1 MSRIPS
7 SFIDSLLARTD
18 IVEVIGARV
27 PLKRQGREFSACCP
41 FHDERTPSFTVSPS
55 KQFYH
60 CFGCGVHGTAIGF
73 VMDYDRLSFPDAIE
87 ELAQR
92 AGMEIPR
99 DIQRAA
105 KADDDSD
112 RLYAALAAANQFFQR
127 QLKASTQAQAY
138 LNKRG
143 ITEAVCRDFALG
155 YAPDGYSTLKDTLGT
170 DERRRQLLERVGL
183 FSRNERG
190 IYDKFRD
197 RLMFPIFDRR
207 GRVIAFG
214 GRVQN
219 DQGSPKYLNS
229 PETALF
235 HKGRE
240 LYGLWQV
247 RQANPKLQRLVV
259 VEGYMDV
266 IALFQS
272 GITQAVATLGTAT
285 TPEHTELLFR
295 TAPDVYFCFDG
306 DNAGRRAAWRALES
320 ALPRMKDGRQA
331 FFLFLPEG
339 EDPDSIVRK
348 EGTAAFEQR
357 LQHATALSQF
367 FFAELGHEVNL
378 DTLDGKARLAEHA
391 RPLLSQVPEGA
402 FADLMQQELAR
413 LTGVSLASNTPISA
427 QKPKTVQHNQPAKSS
442 NLQQHIIIRLMQKP
456 ALLQHITLARHLD
469 QLKHLPDMR
478 LLLELLDVIQQR
490 PEISTDALLERF
502 RGREEQEALYKY
514 ADAEI
519 PGDEAIWIEEL
530 NNSFS
535 QLEQRYVLQR
545 IAELQ
550 SRFNSGLDQVEKY
563 ELQELIKVSKKTT
576 NS

>member
-1 MSRIPS
+1 MSRIPA

-18 IVEVIGARV
+18 IVDVIGSRV

-41 FHDERTPSFTVSPS
+41 FHDERTPSFTVSAS

-60 CFGCGVHGTAIGF
+60 CFGCGAHGTAIGF
-73 VMDYDRLSFPDAIE
+73 VMEYDRLSFPDAIE

-92 AGMEIPR
+92 AGMDIPR
-99 DIQRAA
+99 EIQRAA
-105 KADDDSD
+105 KGDDDSD
-112 RLYAALAAANQFFQR
+112 RLYAALAAASRFFQQ
-127 QLKASTQAQAY
+127 QLQRSAQAQGY
-138 LNKRG
+138 LATRG
-143 ITEAVCRDFALG
+143 ISESVCSDFALG
-155 YAPDGYSTLKDTLGT
+155 YAPDSYSALKDTLGT

-183 FSRNERG
+183 FSKNERG
-190 IYDKFRD
+190 TYDKFRD

-219 DQGSPKYLNS
+219 DQRSPKYLNS

-247 RQANPKLQRLVV
+247 RQANQKLRRLIV

-266 IALFQS
+266 IALFQA

-306 DNAGRRAAWRALES
+306 DKAGRRAAWRALES

-348 EGTAAFEQR
+348 EGANAFEQR
-357 LQHATALSQF
+357 LQQATALSHF
-367 FFAELGHEVNL
+367 FFAELGREVNIS
-378 DTLDGKARLAEHA
+378 TLDGKARLAEHA
-391 RPLLSQVPEGA
+391 RPLLAQIPEGA

-413 LTGVSLASNTPISA
+413 LTGVSLSLNTPSA
-427 QKPKTVQHNQPAKSS
+427 PVQRQKPAQRNQPAKNSS
-442 NLQQHIIIRLMQKP
+442 LQQQIMTRLLQKP
-456 ALLQHITLARHLD
+456 ALLQQLTLPPHLD
-469 QLKHLPDMR
+469 QLKQLADMP
-478 LLLELLDVIQQR
+478 LLLDVLALIQQR
-490 PEISTDALLERF
+490 PDINTAALLEHF
-502 RGREEQEALYKY
+502 NGREEQALLYEQ
-514 ADAEI
+514 ARIEV

-530 NNSFS
+530 NDAFD
-535 QLEQRYVLQR
+535 QLKRSYLLQR
-545 IAELQ
+545 IADLK
-550 SRFNSGLDQVEKY
+550 SRFNTLDNVEKY
-563 ELQELIKVSKKTT
+563 ELRELLMAQKK
-576 NS
+576 